1 MLVIRVSA
9 PPSGATANFDPAANP
24 HHTTDGVKVRADVN
38 NQPGKVVRFSHL
50 SAVTASGATTDGYPL
65 LPGEEVTLPG
75 DPGKLYFC
83 TDHSANQIVYVLQI

>member
-1 MLVIRVSA
+1 MLVTRVSA
-9 PPSGATANFDPAANP
+9 PPSGTTANFDPATTP
-24 HHTTDGVKVRADVN
+24 HHTTDGIKVRSDVN
-38 NQPGKVVRFSHL
+38 NQPVRLSHL
-50 SAVTASGATTDGYPL
+50 STVTASGAATDGYPL